1 MFLKII
7 RYAMPVVLSLVSL
20 CALAIPTFAQCKLYG
35 GIGTGISE
43 DLAKFMAEHAVH
55 NIIDNKGLKPTG
67 KITYKCKP
75 SGVVFECSARQQGC

>member
-1 MFLKII
+1 MSDRDSFNKFV
-7 RYAMPVVLSLVSL
+7 REHDVVELFEARLHQGN
-20 CALAIPTFAQCKLYG
+20 FK
-35 GIGTGISE
+35 E
-43 DLAKFMAEHAVH
+43 FMAEHAVH